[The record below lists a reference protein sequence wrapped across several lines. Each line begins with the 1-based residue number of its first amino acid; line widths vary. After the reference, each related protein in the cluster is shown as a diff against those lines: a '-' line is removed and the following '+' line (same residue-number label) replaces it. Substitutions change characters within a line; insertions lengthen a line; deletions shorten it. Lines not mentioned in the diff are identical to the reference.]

1 MAKRSAKRGISPKEV
16 SPVEGH
22 SSSHPPT
29 GTRRQD
35 FLVPED
41 NLGIEQRPL
50 ILPTAREGTDDFSS
64 DEDDDFI
71 DMERIDQAAQRQEI
85 MVVDRAEKRRHEAEV
100 KEYMRCHLQ
109 RIRYKNDNIHKLHL
123 FAVVS
128 NFTKRMS
135 TCVKLAKSLDNR
147 IFPVPSSEQDL
158 TSYLK
163 SLNTKSW
170 FKLKKFELF
179 TTLSPEAAKDFYSV
193 ERMRLVAACVCE
205 TELDAAVATV
215 VNLRSLGF
223 TVRLVF
229 AFKAV
234 AKGETNVHITEE
246 MMELFVKNNYHF
258 PENFSIKGRRTEAAE
273 KKLKI
278 GIYDKKR
285 GKAKGKA
292 AAKKVVESS
301 ESEAEMES
309 GSTSN
314 EDEEFENEDEID
326 TVKKKKLKIEKKK
339 PVKPKKKAPK
349 PPVVKKTVE
358 PMDTSEAAE
367 KSFEMIKAK
376 SYYFVEIWDDNE
388 MMWIDFDPL
397 KGTVNDADSITKN
410 LDKELDYVFAFD
422 SDGGFRDV
430 SIKYI
435 KNFVLPERR
444 QSRIDESYI
453 HQLMQRKPIRAL
465 LSRNLLEDEL
475 ISAKLLSMPLPRT
488 KGGYKN
494 HLFYALKEDLKVK
507 EAIYPPDAI
516 PVDEHNIFDV
526 FSRKNVGVLD
536 IDLRWRRKGYQVKE
550 GEEPY
555 KLIAGRARGKKV
567 APQQKLFGPWQLE
580 RTSAPELDEDG
591 NIPVNAN
598 GNVYLYKTWMTPKD
612 CFHLK
617 VNGHG
622 EEIAKLA
629 DVENVQ
635 AIVAWTFKKAKYFP
649 VMYGV
654 VVKKEDLPAI
664 MKAKKKFYA
673 KRMNKKSEKR
683 VRKTILPFV
692 RKDKARQAFYKS
704 FYRTTGSIAK
714 NNLKFVHFDFGIP
727 NSSSFSSLKIGTL
740 VDGMPLTQYENGISE
755 NIIENVDRFKKR
767 RAEEEKLAPKKV
779 VTKPP
784 VAKPPVKATPVSN
797 VKTRAEP
804 ESSIK
809 AESKAT
815 PVQKMDIAFS
825 NRRVT
830 RSSTRASMADT
841 VPASTRKPL
850 VQTQRNNIPDE
861 SESQSD
867 MSESDE
873 EFPRPTSV
881 PASDTPSGK
890 ELKKKQEKRG
900 KGRGGRKRL

>member
-1 MAKRSAKRGISPKEV
+1 MAKRATKRGKSPDEAL
-16 SPVEGH
+16 PVDGP
-22 SSSHPPT
+22 SSSHAPT

-50 ILPTAREGTDDFSS
+50 ILPTAREGADDFSS
-64 DEDDDFI
+64 DDDDGFI

-85 MVVDRAEKRRHEAEV
+85 MVVDRVEKRRREAEV

-109 RIRYKNDNIHKLHL
+109 RIRFKNDNIHKLHL

-135 TCVKLAKSLDNR
+135 TCVKLAKSLDTH
-147 IFPVPSSEQDL
+147 IFPFPSSGQDM

-163 SLNTKSW
+163 SLCTKSW

-179 TTLSPEAAKDFYSV
+179 TTLSSEAAKDFYSV

-223 TVRLVF
+223 TVRLVY

-246 MMELFVKNNYHF
+246 MMELFIKNGYSF
-258 PENFSIKGRRTEAAE
+258 PQNFNIKGRRTEAAE

-292 AAKKVVESS
+292 AAQKIVESS

-309 GSTSN
+309 ASTSN
-314 EDEEFENEDEID
+314 EDDDFENEDDIE
-326 TVKKKKLKIEKKK
+326 TVKKKKPKIEKKK
-339 PVKPKKKAPK
+339 AAKPKKKALK
-349 PPVVKKTVE
+349 PSAIKKIVE

-367 KSFEMIKAK
+367 KSFEKIKAK
-376 SYYFVEIWDDNE
+376 SYYFVEVWDDNE

-397 KGTVNDADSITKN
+397 KGTINDAESITKN

-444 QSRIDESYI
+444 QSRIEESYV
-453 HQLMQRKPIRAL
+453 HQLMQRKSIRAQ

-475 ISAKLLSMPLPRT
+475 IYAKLLSMPLPRT

-507 EAIYPPDAI
+507 EAIYPSDAT

-526 FSRKNVGVLD
+526 FSRKNVGMLD
-536 IDLRWRRKGYQVKE
+536 IDLRWRRKGYQE

-555 KLIAGRARGKKV
+555 KLIAGRARGKKE

-580 RTSAPELDEDG
+580 RTPAPELDEDE
-591 NIPVNAN
+591 NIPVNSN
-598 GNVYLYKTWMTPKD
+598 GNVYLYKSWMTPKD

-654 VVKKEDLPAI
+654 VVKKIDLPAI

-704 FYRTTGSIAK
+704 FYRTEGSLA
-714 NNLKFVHFDFGIP
+714 NNDLEFLYFDFGIP
-727 NSSSFSSLKIGTL
+727 NSSSFSSLEINTF
-740 VDGMPLTQYENGISE
+740 VDGMPLTQYENGLSE
-755 NIIENVDRFKKR
+755 NVIENVDRYKKR
-767 RAEEEKLAPKKV
+767 QAEVERLAPKKV
-779 VTKPP
+779 V
-784 VAKPPVKATPVSN
+784 AKPLVKSSPASSIA
-797 VKTRAEP
+797 KADAEP
-804 ESSIK
+804 KFSVK
-809 AESKAT
+809 DESKTAS
-815 PVQKMDIAFS
+815 VQKMDIDFS

-830 RSSTRASMADT
+830 RSSTRASTAT
-841 VPASTRKPL
+841 EPASARKPL
-850 VQTQRNNIPDE
+850 VQTQRNNIPNE
-861 SESQSD
+861 TESQSEV
-867 MSESDE
+867 SESEE
-873 EFPRPTSV
+873 EFPRRTSI

-890 ELKKKQEKRG
+890 ELKKKQAKRG
-900 KGRGGRKRL
+900 RGRGGKKRL